1 MNRETEDDGINTTP
15 LPYHRRRRPNEQHDG
30 GEQQSQ
36 QRYSTN
42 DGEQRQSMMG
52 MGMVPSS
59 YYSDFQTRS
68 SFNPNSHSRVDVDSQ
83 LPQQQRM
90 TTRMPMQQSYQDQ
103 YQDMDSSNA
112 LTGFRQQ
119 SSQQQLVPSSY
130 HPQSQPLLPQTMY
143 QALSQPEQFRNDHFQ
158 QQSQQSYLNLNM
170 NMNVNLAARPQQL
183 SMASPSW
190 NHPQQFS
197 VDNQSSQSQ
206 SVLQNQQQ
214 EHPPFTAQPPQMI
227 QQPFI
232 PSLSYAANINSF
244 QSPIAASAQ
253 HRRKSVV
260 DTIANASRNS
270 APLTMGRSQLA
281 LLPHEEK
288 LTLDQSHSDQGGIEE
303 DRKPPAVS
311 SPRGSSLASGNK
323 KPAPPVSASKPSS
336 KSEHLLQYGGLLEV
350 SSGKFVKMRGTQV
363 AEAAV
368 KNGKAIVVQCVS
380 CLQLYQVKYSAK
392 VLYCKACQQFT
403 PLAATLH
410 NRRRSSLSTI
420 SMMGNSSISGKR
432 DSSEEEAD
440 TKPSS
445 SSHTGGEGVG
455 MSADV

>member
-119 SSQQQLVPSSY
+119 SSQQQQLFPSSH
-130 HPQSQPLLPQTMY
+130 HPQSQPLLQQTMY
-143 QALSQPEQFRNDHFQ
+143 QALSQPEQFRNDDHFQ
-158 QQSQQSYLNLNM
+158 QQSYLNLNM
-170 NMNVNLAARPQQL
+170 NMNVNLAAGPQQL

-197 VDNQSSQSQ
+197 VDNHPSQSHRP
-206 SVLQNQQQ
+206 VLQNQQQ
-214 EHPPFTAQPPQMI
+214 EHRPFTAQPPQMI
-227 QQPFI
+227 QQPFM
-232 PSLSYAANINSF
+232 PPLSRAANNINSF
-244 QSPIAASAQ
+244 QSPIASSAH
-253 HRRKSVV
+253 HRRESVI
-260 DTIANASRNS
+260 DTIANASNS
-270 APLTMGRSQLA
+270 APLTMGHSQLD